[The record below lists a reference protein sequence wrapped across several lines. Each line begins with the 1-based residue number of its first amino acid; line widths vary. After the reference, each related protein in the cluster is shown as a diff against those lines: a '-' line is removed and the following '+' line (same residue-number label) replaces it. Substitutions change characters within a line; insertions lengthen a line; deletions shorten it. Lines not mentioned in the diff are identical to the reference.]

1 MQLNRTFVF
10 FIGAVL
16 VAWMSLPGSNPASAQ
31 SVPRVPEEVA
41 VFSVCSQAPD
51 AARDV
56 QSKVNVWF
64 DSHRSVRV
72 VQREMFTAACPGAT
86 EFGSIAITVAIH
98 YQL

>member
-1 MQLNRTFVF
+1 MQINRTFML
-10 FIGAVL
+10 FIGVVFL
-16 VAWMSLPGSNPASAQ
+16 AWVCLRNSKPTYAQ
-31 SVPRVPEEVA
+31 TTPRTPEELA

-56 QSKVNVWF
+56 SAKVNAWF

-72 VQREMFTAACPGAT
+72 LQRQMYTASCPGAT

-98 YQL
+98 YQP